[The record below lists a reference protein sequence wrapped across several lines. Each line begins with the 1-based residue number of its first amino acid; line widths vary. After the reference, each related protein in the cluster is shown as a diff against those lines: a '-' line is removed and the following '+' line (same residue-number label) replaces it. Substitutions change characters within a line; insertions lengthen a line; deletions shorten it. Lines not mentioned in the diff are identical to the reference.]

1 MPGLQSLDPVALA
14 ANIQAFNSF
23 RSGLHPPNPSGFG
36 PPIQS
41 PLRFQMPQA
50 PLMSAQIPS
59 FSNPPPGYGG
69 EPIHSGVR
77 QESRQAPYQASF
89 DQANFDQAN
98 FDGDQQ
104 RREATASQ
112 SHDSDAFDPRRAA
125 QLDASGFDAS
135 ARTVPPPSSDAAN
148 GAHLRSR
155 ESSERAAQPRD
166 PPPRSLD
173 ADSREPPPRAL
184 LTSLHPT
191 TQRESEMRGPRDSG
205 RPTSTRPELSDPN
218 LTSQKYGSELD
229 DASNRSMPRREVTDP
244 GDAAPGQRASS
255 SSQSAPGD
263 EKTDV
268 TARIEGVFTAV
279 PATVI
284 GLNCIKVIRA
294 NCMCMCVLF
303 TFASVIVPCSHPIVF
318 SSQFSFQV
326 FFSVSLDTRV
336 YGHGFLHNIRPSG
349 AS

>member
-1 MPGLQSLDPVALA
+1 MALLARQMRAQLGAQMLSGVQAVPGLPGIDPVALA

-23 RSGLHPPNPSGFG
+23 RSGLHPPNASGFG

-41 PLRFQMPQA
+41 PLRFQMPQP

-89 DQANFDQAN
+89 DQANFD
-98 FDGDQQ
+98 GDQQ
-104 RREATASQ
+104 RREATASR

-135 ARTVPPPSSDAAN
+135 ARTVPPQSSDAAN
-148 GAHLRSR
+148 GVHLRSR

-184 LTSLHPT
+184 STSLHPT

-205 RPTSTRPELSDPN
+205 RPTSTRPEPSDLN

-229 DASNRSMPRREVTDP
+229 DASNRSMPRREATDP

-255 SSQSAPGD
+255 SSQSAPGG
-263 EKTDV
+263 ENNDV

-294 NCMCMCVLF
+294 DFMYVRF
-303 TFASVIVPCSHPIVF
+303 I
-318 SSQFSFQV
+318 
-326 FFSVSLDTRV
+326 
-336 YGHGFLHNIRPSG
+336 YIRI
-349 AS
+349 